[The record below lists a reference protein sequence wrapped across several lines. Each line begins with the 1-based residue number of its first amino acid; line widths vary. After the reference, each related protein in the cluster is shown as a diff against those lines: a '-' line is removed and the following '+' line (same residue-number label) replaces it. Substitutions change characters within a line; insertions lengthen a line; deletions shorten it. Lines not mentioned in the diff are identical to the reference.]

1 MKDLIRTNSRRK
13 ADVFGIACGSLNTV
27 GPILQEWF
35 GWYLPC
41 SLGAD
46 TLVALSIL
54 FVNDH
59 ADGRDLRTTG
69 GLCLSEWRHP

>member
-1 MKDLIRTNSRRK
+1 MQM
-13 ADVFGIACGSLNTV
+13 SLALPVVALTL

-54 FVNDH
+54 IVNDH
-59 ADGRDLRTTG
+59 VDGWDLRTAG
-69 GLCLSEWRHP
+69 GL